1 MDIRQLKENK
11 LKTILQFSIP
21 SIIAMLLQTAITI
34 TDGYFTGNYVGDN
47 ALAAINLG
55 LPILYVYLGAGLCV
69 GVGGSVISGR
79 LLGAKNRQKASEV
92 FAQTMV
98 TAVVIG
104 VILSLAVFVLFTP
117 ILGFLR
123 ADGELSGYFTDY
135 YRIML
140 FTYPLMV
147 LGTILGMFIWVNG
160 KPQLCMLV
168 SIAGCILNVVLD
180 YMFVARMELGV
191 KGSAIGSL
199 MVQLVTVLAQLMFF
213 FQQDTIVRFRRFVFD
228 REVGKEMILNGSSE
242 FIGEM
247 ASAISMFAFNYVLM
261 KYVGADGVA
270 AFTILGFVVYGYSM
284 VCIGFG
290 QGISPIVSICWGAKE
305 KETAAKIR
313 SITNQILLAIGTL
326 TALSFF
332 IAGKRYAEIFGC
344 SNSIADMV
352 ATGFRIYAITF
363 LAMGYDVTGSMYFT
377 SCGDAKSS
385 AIISSLRGIVLLLAF
400 ILIFPAIFGMN
411 GVWMTSPCA
420 ETLTAIVTF
429 VLIRRQVRKNKEE
442 ENGR

>member
-21 SIIAMLLQTAITI
+21 SIIAMLLQTVITI

-147 LGTILGMFIWVNG
+147 LGTILGMFIRVNG